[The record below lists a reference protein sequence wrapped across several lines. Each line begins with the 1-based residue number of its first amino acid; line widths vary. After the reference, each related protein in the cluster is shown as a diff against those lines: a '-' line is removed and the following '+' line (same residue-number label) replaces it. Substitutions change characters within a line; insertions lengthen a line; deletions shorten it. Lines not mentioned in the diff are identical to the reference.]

1 MSLRKVCPADGF
13 NQGSCKL
20 TSPQFLINATVTC
33 ESLQEDIQRFCYP
46 CPVGTGNLTQ
56 QSLEQLYLAYYWYG
70 GLLISAVFVAWYL
83 GAFFE
88 PKCIRLEKWCYT
100 CEESC
105 QRKTGNSCCCA
116 AHQEK
121 KTFQDLVYRVGTFF
135 CGCEGILCLC
145 FGKSF
150 AHTRR
155 RILCRAKERSKALAD
170 KSSDGSIFTSLE
182 LLTKDA
188 ALKAKNG
195 FGRTEPNN
203 YPYLEPPDGRAEF
216 SILNPSGF
224 LTEVVGQRTVSKLC
238 RICKTF
244 SCVFILVGLLGTLG
258 YYYQPIKDFF
268 CFVFYGNVSCQAASA
283 NTLTSASR

>member
-83 GAFFE
+83 GAIFE

-121 KTFQDLVYRVGTFF
+121 KHFKFSLSCYL
-135 CGCEGILCLC
+135 CGCEGILSL
-145 FGKSF
+145 FWKSF
-150 AHTRR
+150 VHTRR
-155 RILCRAKERSKALAD
+155 RIVPREEYKALAD

-182 LLTKDA
+182 VLTKDA

-268 CFVFYGNVSCQAASA
+268 ALSFTAMCHVRPR
-283 NTLTSASR
+283 LLIH